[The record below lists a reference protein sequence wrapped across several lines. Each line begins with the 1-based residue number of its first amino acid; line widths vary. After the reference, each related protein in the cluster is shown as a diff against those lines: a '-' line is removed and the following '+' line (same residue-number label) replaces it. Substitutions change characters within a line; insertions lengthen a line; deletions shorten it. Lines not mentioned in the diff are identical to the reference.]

1 MQAQSNASS
10 QDAETRQQVEV
21 LLRRISR
28 ELREPSTQAWLE
40 LDLSMA
46 QLKLLFFTFYRGPA
60 TVGQIAGALGVT
72 LPSASATIDRLVRS
86 GLLERRSDPSDR
98 RVVINQVTAEGSA
111 LVERLR
117 EERRARLRQGLD
129 RLSSEEL
136 HLVAEAMT
144 TLARALDV
152 PAPEARPSADTPA
165 PSAPVDV
172 ARH

>member
-1 MQAQSNASS
+1 MPIVRGEQTIWSPCSMTAHAHGSP

-40 LDLSMA
+40 LDVSMA

-60 TVGQIAGALGVT
+60 TVGKIASALGVT

-98 RVVINQVTAEGSA
+98 RVVINQVT
-111 LVERLR
+111 
-117 EERRARLRQGLD
+117 
-129 RLSSEEL
+129 
-136 HLVAEAMT
+136 T
-144 TLARALDV
+144 
-152 PAPEARPSADTPA
+152 
-165 PSAPVDV
+165 
-172 ARH
+172 

>member
-1 MQAQSNASS
+1 MHPQPSASAH
-10 QDAETRQQVEV
+10 DAETRQLVEV

-98 RVVINQVTAEGSA
+98 RVVINQVTADGSA

-129 RLSSEEL
+129 RLSSQEL
-136 HLVAEAMT
+136 QVVAQAMT
-144 TLARALDV
+144 TLARALDLPLPESR
-152 PAPEARPSADTPA
+152 PAPLNAAMDAAR
-165 PSAPVDV
+165 
-172 ARH
+172 R